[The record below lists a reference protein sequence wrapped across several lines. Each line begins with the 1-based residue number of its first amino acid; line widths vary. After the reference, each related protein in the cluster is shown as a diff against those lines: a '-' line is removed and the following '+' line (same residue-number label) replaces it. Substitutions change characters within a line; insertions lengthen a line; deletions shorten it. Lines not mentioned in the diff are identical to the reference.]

1 MERLADENKN
11 RCGDPPATPGSGT
24 WEEISLYAGSTV
36 NSSLYKSKL
45 LRSVKLLELIKASKV
60 DLSV

>member
-24 WEEISLYAGSTV
+24 WEEILLYAGSTV
-36 NSSLYKSKL
+36 KSSLYKLKL
-45 LRSVKLLELIKASKV
+45 LRSVKLPEV
-60 DLSV
+60 DKGL

>member
-11 RCGDPPATPGSGT
+11 RCGDPPATPGSGI
-24 WEEISLYAGSTV
+24 WEEISHYAGFIA
-36 NSSLYKSKL
+36 NFWLCKLKL
-45 LRSVKLLELIKASKV
+45 LRLVKLLELIKASEI

>member
-24 WEEISLYAGSTV
+24 WEEISHYAGFTA
-36 NSSLYKSKL
+36 NSLLYKLKL
-45 LRSVKLLELIKASKV
+45 LRSVKLLQLIKASKV
-60 DLSV
+60 GLSV